1 MGKIFREAITGNYA
15 FWICLII
22 SIFLLIGGAIT
33 PPAFVIDA
41 SIFKA
46 TGWLFAFA
54 ALGSFSRAVDKG
66 LDASI
71 KKGDFSFNVGRPR
84 KRHEYPEEFEQYDT
98 DNNILDPSESGD
110 NL

>member
-1 MGKIFREAITGNYA
+1 MGKVFKEAVTRNWT
-15 FWICLII
+15 FWICLVVA
-22 SIFLLIGGAIT
+22 IFLLIGGALT

-71 KKGDFSFNVGRPR
+71 KKGDFTFNVG
-84 KRHEYPEEFEQYDT
+84 KKEEVE
-98 DNNILDPSESGD
+98 
-110 NL
+110 

>member
-1 MGKIFREAITGNYA
+1 MAEIIKEAVTRNWIF
-15 FWICLII
+15 WVCLVVA
-22 SIFLLIGGAIT
+22 IFLLIGGALT

-54 ALGSFSRAVDKG
+54 ALGSFSRALDKG

-71 KKGDFSFNVGRPR
+71 KKGDFTFNVG
-84 KRHEYPEEFEQYDT
+84 KKDEV
-98 DNNILDPSESGD
+98 
-110 NL
+110 

>member
-1 MGKIFREAITGNYA
+1 MGKIIKGAVIGNWT
-15 FWICLII
+15 FWICLFVA
-22 SIFLLIGGAIT
+22 IFLLVGGALT

-71 KKGDFSFNVGRPR
+71 KKGDFSFNVG
-84 KRHEYPEEFEQYDT
+84 KKDGE
-98 DNNILDPSESGD
+98 
-110 NL
+110 

>member
-1 MGKIFREAITGNYA
+1 MGKVFKEAVTRNWT
-15 FWICLII
+15 FWICLVVA
-22 SIFLLIGGAIT
+22 IFLLIGGALT

-54 ALGSFSRAVDKG
+54 ALGSFSRALDKG

-71 KKGDFSFNVGRPR
+71 KKGDFTFNVG
-84 KRHEYPEEFEQYDT
+84 KKEEGE
-98 DNNILDPSESGD
+98 
-110 NL
+110 

>member
-66 LDASI
+66 MDASI
-71 KKGDFSFNVGRPR
+71 KKGDFSFNVGRPK
-84 KRHEYPEEFEQYDT
+84 KRHEYEEYHEEMGEE
-98 DNNILDPSESGD
+98 N
-110 NL
+110 

>member
-1 MGKIFREAITGNYA
+1 MGKIFKEAVTRNWT
-15 FWICLII
+15 FWVCLLVA
-22 SIFLLIGGAIT
+22 IFLLVGGALT

-71 KKGDFSFNVGRPR
+71 KKGDFSFNVSKKDG
-84 KRHEYPEEFEQYDT
+84 E
-98 DNNILDPSESGD
+98 
-110 NL
+110 

>member
-1 MGKIFREAITGNYA
+1 MAEIIKEAVTRNWIFWVCLVVAI
-15 FWICLII
+15 L
-22 SIFLLIGGAIT
+22 LLIGGALT

-54 ALGSFSRAVDKG
+54 ALGSFSRALDKG

-71 KKGDFSFNVGRPR
+71 KKGDFTFNVG
-84 KRHEYPEEFEQYDT
+84 KKDEV
-98 DNNILDPSESGD
+98 
-110 NL
+110 

>member
-1 MGKIFREAITGNYA
+1 MAEVLKGAVIGNWT
-15 FWICLII
+15 FWVCLVAA
-22 SIFLLIGGAIT
+22 IFLLIGGALT

-54 ALGSFSRAVDKG
+54 ALGSFSRALDKG

-71 KKGDFSFNVGRPR
+71 KKGDFTFNVG
-84 KRHEYPEEFEQYDT
+84 KKDEE
-98 DNNILDPSESGD
+98 
-110 NL
+110 